1 MASAKEIIYN
11 WRNLISGGRLSDDD
25 IPSYSQLKFILN
37 YKRLQYLRQ
46 DYTKNYFDTDLMYQ
60 DLGCLEL
67 EAVDSAECCH
77 FESGCT
83 IYRTK
88 EVLPTPLR
96 FSDRLGIKINAINK
110 TKRFELI
117 LPERAPF
124 IGYTKYPSLTEK
136 VYWLNGRLYMRGLYA
151 INARIIAE
159 NPEDAKRFKCD
170 GQACYTDDSQYP
182 LPGDMIDLITK
193 DILSTE
199 LKALI
204 SLGQDLENDAKDNM
218 YERTSQ

>member
-96 FSDRLGIKINAINK
+96 FSDRLGIKVNAINK

-159 NPEDAKRFKCD
+159 NPEDAKRFSCD

-182 LPGDMIDLITK
+182 LPADMIDLITK

>member
-96 FSDRLGIKINAINK
+96 FSDRLGIKVNAINK

-117 LPERAPF
+117 HPERAPF

-151 INARIIAE
+151 INARVIAE
-159 NPEDAKRFKCD
+159 NPEDVKRFICD
-170 GQACYTDDSQYP
+170 NQSCYTDDSQYP
-182 LPGDMIDLITK
+182 LPADIIDLITK
-193 DILSTE
+193 DVLSTE

>member
-1 MASAKEIIYN
+1 
-11 WRNLISGGRLSDDD
+11 
-25 IPSYSQLKFILN
+25 
-37 YKRLQYLRQ
+37 
-46 DYTKNYFDTDLMYQ
+46 MYQ

-88 EVLPTPLR
+88 EIIPTPIR

-124 IGYTKYPSLTEK
+124 ITHTKYPSLTEK
-136 VYWLNGRLYMRGLYA
+136 VYWLNSRLYMRGLYA
-151 INARIIAE
+151 INARVVAE
-159 NPEDAKRFKCD
+159 NPEDVKRFKCD
-170 GQACYTDDSQYP
+170 GESCYTDDSQYP
-182 LPGDMIDLITK
+182 LPADIIDLITK

-204 SLGQDLENDAKDNM
+204 SLGQDLENDATKTIQ
-218 YERTSQ
+218 RTDQ

>member
-1 MASAKEIIYN
+1 MTAKEIIFN
-11 WRNLISGGRLSDDD
+11 WKNLISGGRISDDQQ
-25 IPSYSQLKFILN
+25 PSISQLKFILN

-46 DYTKNYFDTDLMYQ
+46 DYTKNYFDTDIMYQ

-88 EVLPTPLR
+88 EILPTPLR

-124 IGYTKYPSLTEK
+124 ISYTKYPSLTEK

-159 NPEDAKRFKCD
+159 NPEDAKRFTCN
-170 GQACYTDDSQYP
+170 GESCYTDDSQYP

-193 DILSTE
+193 DILATE
-199 LKALI
+199 LKSLI